1 MPAKEQLNREKTIE
15 RAKKIQNTWEFA
27 RNMIKEAQDQHAK
40 AANRYRQEI
49 D

>member
-1 MPAKEQLNREKTIE
+1 MLAKKQLNREKAVE

-27 RNMIKEAQDQHAK
+27 RNIIREAQDQHAK
-40 AANRYRQEI
+40 TTNKYRREI